1 MFSKAQ
7 QLFGLFFVII
17 FAIALVWSYR
27 KDLKI
32 HKRYYKNVWIIGVSI
47 LIIFFLFR
55 TITYYIHD

>member
-47 LIIFFLFR
+47 LLIFFLFR
-55 TITYYIHD
+55 AITYYIHD

>member
-32 HKRYYKNVWIIGVSI
+32 HKRYYKNVWI
-47 LIIFFLFR
+47 
-55 TITYYIHD
+55 